1 MDGEEYRVSKEE
13 TVADKMMV
21 KAMVAHQGQF
31 REGAGHIPYIVHP
44 ASVVIRL
51 KRWGYT
57 EEKNPNVLAIGWG
70 HDLLE
75 DTEVPEWEIAA
86 LTNGEVLKGIK
97 MLTFKPPKGI
107 GDEEFDRL
115 KADYIR
121 EIAEKAPLD
130 VLAVKLADRICNA
143 HDRLGGMST
152 EERAKAKETL
162 EKGKALFARLEE
174 LPCAAAVK
182 GDLLDIEYAIKEG
195 IDPKW
200 AMDIWDSDY
209 ELGTVY

>member
-1 MDGEEYRVSKEE
+1 MNGEEYRVSKEE

-31 REGAGHIPYIVHP
+31 REGTGHLPYIVHP

-97 MLTFKPPKGI
+97 MLTFKPPKKMRYEVTQVLLMDDCGQEC
-107 GDEEFDRL
+107 DPFDIPEGFIPV
-115 KADYIR
+115 YINLHLG
-121 EIAEKAPLD
+121 K
-130 VLAVKLADRICNA
+130 RIN
-143 HDRLGGMST
+143 
-152 EERAKAKETL
+152 
-162 EKGKALFARLEE
+162 
-174 LPCAAAVK
+174 
-182 GDLLDIEYAIKEG
+182 
-195 IDPKW
+195 
-200 AMDIWDSDY
+200 
-209 ELGTVY
+209 